1 VAQIDVATWMLLSP
15 MIIDPHYPQIVFAF
29 PYRDLTIEIEQTDF
43 EDMTVYA
50 AWVNYDSGSA
60 VAVPKAWTRA
70 EAIQRAKRWV
80 DRQFYNAPYNS

>member
-1 VAQIDVATWMLLSP
+1 MLLSP
-15 MIIDPHYPQIVFAF
+15 MIIDPHYPHIVFAF

-70 EAIQRAKRWV
+70 DAIQRAKRWV
-80 DRQFYNAPYNS
+80 DRKFYNAPYNS